1 MTRYFKGKFGN
12 VAGGAISVL
21 VSLAVLYFLF
31 ALSTAIA
38 QYIAPRYVIIK
49 SATGRTVY
57 DADSLVIGSGGST
70 LYIQGVAVDVSG
82 WDEITVV
89 LREKNK
95 FSPR

>member
-21 VSLAVLYFLF
+21 ISLAVLYFLF

-38 QYIAPRYVIIK
+38 QYIDPRYVIIK
-49 SATGRTVY
+49 SASGRTVY
-57 DADSLVIGSGGST
+57 DADSLVISGSRST
-70 LYIQGVAVDVSG
+70 VYMQGVAVDVSG
-82 WDEITVV
+82 WDEIRVI

-95 FSPR
+95 ISPR